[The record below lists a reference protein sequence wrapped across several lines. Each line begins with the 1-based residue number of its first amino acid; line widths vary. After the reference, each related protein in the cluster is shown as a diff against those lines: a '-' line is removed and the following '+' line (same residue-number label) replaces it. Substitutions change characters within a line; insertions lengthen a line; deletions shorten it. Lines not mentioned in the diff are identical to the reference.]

1 MTSLESRSPSLEGD
15 WFTHIQKAGKGYY
28 AYQIRLEKNGEFQ
41 LYRVNLHPA
50 MRWEE
55 ARYEGIWTKTNN
67 SLELKTKNCRV
78 YTSRNLLAR
87 RALLRAFDCD
97 HLRMGFRLEKS
108 ESPAAVSIGVL
119 SPDMYGE
126 NSRIEFHRPLG
137 NENGEWALV
146 FRDGTRNLAWGIDLR
161 RYKKGQTAK
170 LHSTTMKR
178 PVSVRFDRVV
188 ETSLE
193 WSLLDV
199 QDSNSPQNGD
209 FIQLP

>member
-1 MTSLESRSPSLEGD
+1 LESSPSSLEGD

-28 AYQIRLEKNGEFQ
+28 AYQIRLKKNGEFQ

-55 ARYEGIWTKTNN
+55 ARYEGVWTETNN
-67 SLELKTKNCRV
+67 SLELETKNCRV

-97 HLRMGFRLEKS
+97 HLRMGFRLEKTESS
-108 ESPAAVSIGVL
+108 EAVSIAIL

-126 NSRIEFHRPLG
+126 NSRIHFHRPLG
-137 NENGEWALV
+137 KENGKWALV
-146 FRDGTRNLAWGIDLR
+146 FRDGVRNLAWGIDLK
-161 RYKKGQTAK
+161 RYKKGQAAK
-170 LHSTTMKR
+170 LFSTTRMQ
-178 PVSVRFDRVV
+178 PVPIRFNRVV

-199 QDSNSPQNGD
+199 QNSNSPQNGD